1 MIWKQEFTLEGINQ
15 ISQNTLVDHLG
26 IEFTGFGDDYLE
38 ATMPV
43 DHRTVQPARLLH
55 GGASAAL
62 AETIG
67 SVASYMCIPDIS
79 THMAVGVEINANH
92 LRAVQA
98 GTLTA
103 TATPVHRGR
112 TTHVWQVTI
121 TDEAGRRV
129 CVSRCTLALVNA
141 RERG

>member
-1 MIWKQEFTLEGINQ
+1 
-15 ISQNTLVDHLG
+15 V
-26 IEFTGFGDDYLE
+26 
-38 ATMPV
+38 
-43 DHRTVQPARLLH
+43 
-55 GGASAAL
+55 AL
-62 AETIG
+62 AET
-67 SVASYMCIPDIS
+67 VASVGAYLAAPAGKG
-79 THMAVGVEINANH
+79 AVGMEINANH

-112 TTHVWQVTI
+112 TTHVWQVEI
-121 TDEAGRRV
+121 ADEVGRRV

>member
-15 ISQNTLVDHLG
+15 ICQSTMVDHLG
-26 IEFTGFGDDYLE
+26 IVFTAFGEDYLE

-67 SVASYMCIPDIS
+67 SVASQLCIANMQ

-92 LRAVQA
+92 LRS
-98 GTLTA
+98 A
-103 TATPVHRGR
+103 TGG
-112 TTHVWQVTI
+112 QVTGLVAPLRIGRKLHIWEIRI
-121 TDEAGRRV
+121 TDEKERLI
-129 CVSRCTLALVNA
+129 CVSRLTIAVV
-141 RERG
+141 ERT

>member
-1 MIWKQEFTLEGINQ
+1 MIWKQSFNLEGINQ
-15 ISQNTLVDHLG
+15 ISQQTMVDHLG

-67 SVASYMCIPDIS
+67 SVASYLCIEDIS

-92 LRAVQA
+92 LRSASGGLVK
-98 GTLTA
+98 
-103 TATPVHRGR
+103 GR
-112 TTHVWQVTI
+112 VSPLHIGRKLHVWNI
-121 TDEAGRRV
+121 DIRDEQERLI
-129 CVSRCTLALVNA
+129 CVSRLTIAVVPN
-141 RERG
+141 R